1 MSRELVK
8 VAIEDELFKTSEVS
22 YNDYAGLCGIAM
34 FRAALH
40 TLKDVGYEL
49 VGFNIG
55 GQQTS
60 INNCIVC
67 QLKTK
72 PAKRWVFSI
81 DESRYNQVKGVLL
94 SSGYFYLHNWS
105 YSKHYLQR
113 IISQLRREFLK
124 DNKTITPE
132 YGARGRAA
140 IGYKLVQLSGGNKK
154 PSV

>member
-105 YSKHYLQR
+105 HSKHYLQR

-124 DNKTITPE
+124 ENKTIAPIF
-132 YGARGRAA
+132 GVRGRAA
-140 IGYKLVQLSGGNKK
+140 IGYRLVQLSGGNKK
-154 PSV
+154 PSI

>member
-1 MSRELVK
+1 MDRLDVRI
-8 VAIEDELFKTSEVS
+8 AIEDELHKTGDVS
-22 YNDYAGLCGIAM
+22 YNDYAGLCGIVM

-72 PAKRWVFSI
+72 PVKRWVLALI
-81 DESRYNQVKGVLL
+81 KVDTTK
-94 SSGYFYLHNWS
+94 
-105 YSKHYLQR
+105 
-113 IISQLRREFLK
+113 
-124 DNKTITPE
+124 
-132 YGARGRAA
+132 
-140 IGYKLVQLSGGNKK
+140 
-154 PSV
+154 